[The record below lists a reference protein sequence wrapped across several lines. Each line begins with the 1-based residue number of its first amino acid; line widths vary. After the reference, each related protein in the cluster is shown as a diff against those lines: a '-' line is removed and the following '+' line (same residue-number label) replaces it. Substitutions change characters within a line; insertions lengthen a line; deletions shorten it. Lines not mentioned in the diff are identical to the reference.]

1 MSYEQDD
8 LSAELLVNW
17 AERMEKVNE
26 GNTEIAGYA
35 TLDFMATY
43 QVTDEFRV
51 NLALTNLTD
60 KEYVKYLNGAGHKD
74 SSTLNDVTQAGRGFA
89 MIMRYSF

>member
-1 MSYEQDD
+1 MDN

-17 AERMEKVNE
+17 AERMDKVNE
-26 GNTEIAGYA
+26 GNAEVFGYS

-51 NLALTNLTD
+51 NLALTNLTY
-60 KEYVKYLNGAGHKD
+60 KEYVKYLNGAGYKD
-74 SSTLNDVTQAGRGFA
+74 GSTLNDVTEAGRGFSVS
-89 MIMRYSF
+89 MRYDF